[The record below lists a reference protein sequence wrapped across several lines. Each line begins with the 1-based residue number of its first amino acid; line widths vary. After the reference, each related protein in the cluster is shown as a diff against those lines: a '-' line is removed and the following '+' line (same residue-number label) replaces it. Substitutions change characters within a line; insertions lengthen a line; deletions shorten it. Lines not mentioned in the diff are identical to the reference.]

1 VLDALTLCGTMFEA
15 YLKTVRH
22 PEREVGVDSSFE
34 KVVDENEKFLIRGTS
49 FKEEPASTD

>member
-1 VLDALTLCGTMFEA
+1 VLDALTLCGTMFES

>member
-49 FKEEPASTD
+49 FKEEPASTE

>member
-1 VLDALTLCGTMFEA
+1 VLDALALCGTMFEA
-15 YLKTVRH
+15 YLKTVRQ
-22 PEREVGVDSSFE
+22 PETEVGVDSSFE